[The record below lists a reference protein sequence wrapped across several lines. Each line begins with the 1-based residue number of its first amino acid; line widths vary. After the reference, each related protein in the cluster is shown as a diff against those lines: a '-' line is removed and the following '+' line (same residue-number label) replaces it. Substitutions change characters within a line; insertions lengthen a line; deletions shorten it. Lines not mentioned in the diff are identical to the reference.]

1 MFVLY
6 KSFVVLG
13 VCSLAVYLVVRF
25 AVNLVVVG
33 AGSFLLSFVLGWFW
47 VVVGAVVS
55 FLVLLYW
62 LVMFAIIDGLLL
74 VLDVAGLWL

>member
-6 KSFVVLG
+6 KSFVVLE

-25 AVNLVVVG
+25 AVNLVVV
-33 AGSFLLSFVLGWFW
+33 VLVASCYRLFW
-47 VVVGAVVS
+47 GGFGLWLVLRLV
-55 FLVLLYW
+55 FWVLLYW